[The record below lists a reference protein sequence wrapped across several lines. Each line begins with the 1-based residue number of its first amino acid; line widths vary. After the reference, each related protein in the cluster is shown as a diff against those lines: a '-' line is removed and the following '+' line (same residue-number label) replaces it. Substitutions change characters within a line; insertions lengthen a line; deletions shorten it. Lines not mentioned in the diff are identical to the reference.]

1 MFTNNLCL
9 AGPNGN
15 QVSYAYFVAFI
26 SLLSNTELIKR
37 VYLNSTQGSRT
48 EAVTKVIQGERG
60 HWGIYYTNHQ
70 SIFNKLSYSFG
81 NNLGD
86 FNWIFVGWFI

>member
-1 MFTNNLCL
+1 MDAQQLTTYNLS

-26 SLLSNTELIKR
+26 SLLNNTELIKR

-48 EAVTKVIQGERG
+48 EAVTKVI
-60 HWGIYYTNHQ
+60 
-70 SIFNKLSYSFG
+70 
-81 NNLGD
+81 D
-86 FNWIFVGWFI
+86 